1 MTLPRKALYFVLA
14 ASFIGALAFLTWRE
28 PRQLAATGAVTQG
41 PLQETFTEEAKTRL
55 KQRYAIA
62 APVSGTLQ
70 RITLEPGDAVQEGQ
84 PVAYIA
90 PAASTLLDDRSRA
103 QAEADVK
110 SGQSQQAAASQRI
123 AAARAAHQ
131 LAQASLKRARALAA
145 GQAASQEAL
154 DQAQAAATR
163 AAAELAAAQADEQAA
178 IARVA
183 AARATLAH
191 EGAAGESGARAPQP
205 VLSPVSGVVLRR
217 SLQSATPVAAGQSL
231 MEVGDT
237 AQLEIEAE
245 VLSTDAVRLAPG
257 MAARVLRWG
266 GEGTLQA
273 RVTRVEPGGFTKVS
287 ALGVQEQ
294 RTRVILELT
303 SPRADWAALG
313 DAWRVATEFITRQ
326 EENAVQVPASALFR
340 TAATEGGAGSTGG
353 WALYVVENGRARL
366 TPVRIGLRSDAA
378 AQILEGAAP
387 GQTVILQPDDRIH
400 DGVRIQPA

>member
-191 EGAAGESGARAPQP
+191 EGTAGKSGARAPQP

-266 GEGTLQA
+266 GEGALQA

-313 DAWRVATEFITRQ
+313 DAWRVETEFITRQ

-387 GQTVILQPDDRIH
+387 GQTVILQPDDRMLF
-400 DGVRIQPA
+400 

>member
-231 MEVGDT
+231 MGVGDT

-266 GEGTLQA
+266 GEGALQA

-313 DAWRVATEFITRQ
+313 DAWRVETEFITRQ
-326 EENAVQVPASALFR
+326 EENVVQVPASALFR
-340 TAATEGGAGSTGG
+340 TAATESGAGSTGG

-366 TPVRIGLRSDAA
+366 TPVRVGLRSDAA

>member
-70 RITLEPGDAVQEGQ
+70 RITLEPGDAVQQGQ

-266 GEGTLQA
+266 GEGALQA

-313 DAWRVATEFITRQ
+313 DAWRVETEFITRQ

-340 TAATEGGAGSTGG
+340 TAATEGGAGSAGG

>member
-163 AAAELAAAQADEQAA
+163 AAAELAAAQAEEQAA

-266 GEGTLQA
+266 GEGALQA

-313 DAWRVATEFITRQ
+313 DAWRVETEFITRQ

-340 TAATEGGAGSTGG
+340 TAATESGAGSTGG

-366 TPVRIGLRSDAA
+366 TPVRVGLRSDAA

-387 GQTVILQPDDRIH
+387 GQTVILQPDDRIR

>member
-163 AAAELAAAQADEQAA
+163 AAAELAAAQAEEQAA

-237 AQLEIEAE
+237 AELEIEAE

-266 GEGTLQA
+266 GEGALQA

-303 SPRADWAALG
+303 SPRADWTALG
-313 DAWRVATEFITRQ
+313 DAWRVETEFITRQ

>member
-70 RITLEPGDAVQEGQ
+70 RITLEPGDAVQRCQ
-84 PVAYIA
+84 RVSYTA

-131 LAQASLKRARALAA
+131 LAQVSLKRARALAA

-191 EGAAGESGARAPQP
+191 EGAAGERGARAPQP

-266 GEGTLQA
+266 GEGALQA

-313 DAWRVATEFITRQ
+313 DAWRVETEFITRQ

>member
-14 ASFIGALAFLTWRE
+14 ASFIGVLAFLTWSE

-266 GEGTLQA
+266 GEGALQA

-313 DAWRVATEFITRQ
+313 DAWRVETEFITRQ

>member
-70 RITLEPGDAVQEGQ
+70 RITLEPGDAVQKGQ

-131 LAQASLKRARALAA
+131 LAQVSLKRARALAA

-191 EGAAGESGARAPQP
+191 EGAAGERGARAPQP

-266 GEGTLQA
+266 GEGALQA

-313 DAWRVATEFITRQ
+313 DAWRVETEFITRQ

>member
-266 GEGTLQA
+266 GPAPLQA

-313 DAWRVATEFITRQ
+313 DAWRVETEFITRQ

>member
-1 MTLPRKALYFVLA
+1 MLISTLSLLSGGTAHALPRRASRSGRLLARGLAHAIRVFCLCRAVRCALGLA
-14 ASFIGALAFLTWRE
+14 VCGVALALSACSKGGAGDGALTLYGNVDIRQIALAFEGSGRVLE
-28 PRQLAATGAVTQG
+28 MAVDEGA
-41 PLQETFTEEAKTRL
+41 R
-55 KQRYAIA
+55 
-62 APVSGTLQ
+62 
-70 RITLEPGDAVQEGQ
+70 VQ
-84 PVAYIA
+84 
-90 PAASTLLDDRSRA
+90 
-103 QAEADVK
+103 
-110 SGQSQQAAASQRI
+110 
-123 AAARAAHQ
+123 
-131 LAQASLKRARALAA
+131 A
-145 GQAASQEAL
+145 GQTLAVLDTQTLAL
-154 DQAQAAATR
+154 Q
-163 AAAELAAAQADEQAA
+163 AAQARAQIEAQRQSLRKLESGTRPQEVAQAQS
-178 IARVA
+178 RVA

-191 EGAAGESGARAPQP
+191 EGAAGESGARASQP

-266 GEGTLQA
+266 GEGALQA

-313 DAWRVATEFITRQ
+313 DAWRVETEFITRQ

-387 GQTVILQPDDRIH
+387 GQTVILQPDDRIR

>member
-191 EGAAGESGARAPQP
+191 EGAASESGARAPQP

-266 GEGTLQA
+266 GEGALQA

-313 DAWRVATEFITRQ
+313 DAWRVETEFITRQ

-387 GQTVILQPDDRIH
+387 GQTVILQPDDRIR
-400 DGVRIQPA
+400 DGVRIQPT

>member
-110 SGQSQQAAASQRI
+110 SGQSQQAAASQHI

-266 GEGTLQA
+266 GEGALQA

-303 SPRADWAALG
+303 SPRADWTALG
-313 DAWRVATEFITRQ
+313 DAWRVETEFITRQ

>member
-266 GEGTLQA
+266 GEGALQA

-313 DAWRVATEFITRQ
+313 DAWRVETEFITRQ

-340 TAATEGGAGSTGG
+340 TAATEGGAGGAGG

-366 TPVRIGLRSDAA
+366 TPVRVGLRSDAA

>member
-205 VLSPVSGVVLRR
+205 VLSPVSGVVL
-217 SLQSATPVAAGQSL
+217 QSATPVAAGQSL

-266 GEGTLQA
+266 GEGALQA

-313 DAWRVATEFITRQ
+313 DAWRVETEFITRQ

>member
-103 QAEADVK
+103 QAEADVR

-266 GEGTLQA
+266 GEGALQA

-313 DAWRVATEFITRQ
+313 DAWRVETEFITRQ

-340 TAATEGGAGSTGG
+340 TATEGGAGSTGG

>member
-41 PLQETFTEEAKTRL
+41 PLQEAFTEEAKTRL

-70 RITLEPGDAVQEGQ
+70 RITLEPGDAVQKGQ

-266 GEGTLQA
+266 GEGALQA

-313 DAWRVATEFITRQ
+313 DAWRVETEFITRQ

>member
-70 RITLEPGDAVQEGQ
+70 RITLEPGDAVQQGQ

-266 GEGTLQA
+266 GEGALQA

-287 ALGVQEQ
+287 ALGVHEQ

-313 DAWRVATEFITRQ
+313 DAWRVETEFITRQ

>member
-245 VLSTDAVRLAPG
+245 VLSTDAVRLAP
-257 MAARVLRWG
+257 
-266 GEGTLQA
+266 
-273 RVTRVEPGGFTKVS
+273 VEPGGFTKVS

-313 DAWRVATEFITRQ
+313 DAWRVETEFITRQ

>member
-1 MTLPRKALYFVLA
+1 MTLPRKALYFVLT

-163 AAAELAAAQADEQAA
+163 AAAELAAAQAEEQAA

-266 GEGTLQA
+266 GEGALQA

-313 DAWRVATEFITRQ
+313 DAWRVETEFITRQ

>member
-62 APVSGTLQ
+62 APDAGTLQ

-266 GEGTLQA
+266 GEGALQA

-313 DAWRVATEFITRQ
+313 DAWRVETEFITRQ

-340 TAATEGGAGSTGG
+340 TAATESGAGSTGG

-366 TPVRIGLRSDAA
+366 TPVRVGLRSDAA

>member
-70 RITLEPGDAVQEGQ
+70 RITLEPGDAVQKGQ

-131 LAQASLKRARALAA
+131 LAQVSLKRARALAA

-163 AAAELAAAQADEQAA
+163 AAAELAAAQAEEQAA

-266 GEGTLQA
+266 GEGALQA

-313 DAWRVATEFITRQ
+313 DAWRVETEFITRQ

-340 TAATEGGAGSTGG
+340 TAATEGGTGSTGG

>member
-70 RITLEPGDAVQEGQ
+70 RITLEPGDAVQQGQ

-257 MAARVLRWG
+257 MTARVLRWG
-266 GEGTLQA
+266 GPAPLQA

-313 DAWRVATEFITRQ
+313 DAWRVETEFITRQ

-366 TPVRIGLRSDAA
+366 TPVRVGLRSDAA

>member
-191 EGAAGESGARAPQP
+191 EGAAGKGGISARAPQP

-266 GEGTLQA
+266 GEG
-273 RVTRVEPGGFTKVS
+273 GGFTKVS

-313 DAWRVATEFITRQ
+313 DAWRVETEFITRQ

>member
-70 RITLEPGDAVQEGQ
+70 RITLEPGDAVQQGQ

-266 GEGTLQA
+266 GEGALQA

-303 SPRADWAALG
+303 SPRADWTALG
-313 DAWRVATEFITRQ
+313 DAWRVETEFITRQ

-387 GQTVILQPDDRIH
+387 GQTVILQPDDRIR
-400 DGVRIQPA
+400 DGVRIQPT

>member
-266 GEGTLQA
+266 GEGALQA

-313 DAWRVATEFITRQ
+313 DAWRVETEFITRQ
-326 EENAVQVPASALFR
+326 EENVVQVPASALFR
-340 TAATEGGAGSTGG
+340 TAATESGAGSTGG

-366 TPVRIGLRSDAA
+366 TPVRVGLRSDAA

>member
-70 RITLEPGDAVQEGQ
+70 RITLEPGDAVQKGQ

-123 AAARAAHQ
+123 AAARAAHP

-145 GQAASQEAL
+145 AQAASHEAL

-266 GEGTLQA
+266 GEGALQA

-313 DAWRVATEFITRQ
+313 DAWRVETEFITRQ

>member
-28 PRQLAATGAVTQG
+28 PRQLAATGTVTQG

-163 AAAELAAAQADEQAA
+163 AAAELAAAQAEEQAA

-266 GEGTLQA
+266 GEGALQA

-313 DAWRVATEFITRQ
+313 DAWRVETEFITRQ

-366 TPVRIGLRSDAA
+366 TPVRVGLRSDAA

>member
-131 LAQASLKRARALAA
+131 LAQASLKRARALTA

-163 AAAELAAAQADEQAA
+163 AAAELAAAQAEEQAA

-266 GEGTLQA
+266 GEGALQA

-313 DAWRVATEFITRQ
+313 DAWRVETEFITRQ

-340 TAATEGGAGSTGG
+340 TAAAEGGAGSTGG

>member
-70 RITLEPGDAVQEGQ
+70 RITLEPGDAVQQGQ

-266 GEGTLQA
+266 GEGALQA

-313 DAWRVATEFITRQ
+313 DAWRVETEFITRQ

-340 TAATEGGAGSTGG
+340 TAATESGAGSTGG

>member
-62 APVSGTLQ
+62 APVSGTRQ
-70 RITLEPGDAVQEGQ
+70 RITLKPGDAVQEGQ

-163 AAAELAAAQADEQAA
+163 ATAELAAAQADEQAA

-205 VLSPVSGVVLRR
+205 VLSPVSGVVLHR

-266 GEGTLQA
+266 GEGALQA

-313 DAWRVATEFITRQ
+313 DAWRVETEFITRQ

>member
-266 GEGTLQA
+266 GEGALQA

-313 DAWRVATEFITRQ
+313 DAWRVETEFITRQ

-340 TAATEGGAGSTGG
+340 TAATESGASSTGG

>member
-191 EGAAGESGARAPQP
+191 EGAADESGARAPQP

-266 GEGTLQA
+266 GEGALQA

-313 DAWRVATEFITRQ
+313 DAWRVETEFITRQ

>member
-14 ASFIGALAFLTWRE
+14 ASFIGALAFITWRE

-70 RITLEPGDAVQEGQ
+70 RITLEPGDAVQQGQ

-110 SGQSQQAAASQRI
+110 SGQSQKAAASQRI

-266 GEGTLQA
+266 GEGALQA

-313 DAWRVATEFITRQ
+313 DAWRVETEFITRQ

>member
-131 LAQASLKRARALAA
+131 LAQVSLKRARALAA

-191 EGAAGESGARAPQP
+191 EGAAGESGTRAPQP

-266 GEGTLQA
+266 GEGALQA

-313 DAWRVATEFITRQ
+313 DAWRVETEFITRQ

>member
-266 GEGTLQA
+266 GEGALQA

-313 DAWRVATEFITRQ
+313 DAWRVETEFITRQ

-366 TPVRIGLRSDAA
+366 TPVRIGLHSDTTYGYF
-378 AQILEGAAP
+378 I
-387 GQTVILQPDDRIH
+387 IKR
-400 DGVRIQPA
+400 

>member
-266 GEGTLQA
+266 GEGALQA
-273 RVTRVEPGGFTKVS
+273 HVTRVEPGGFTKVS

-313 DAWRVATEFITRQ
+313 DAWRVETEFITRR

>member
-131 LAQASLKRARALAA
+131 LAQVSLKRARALAA

-266 GEGTLQA
+266 GEGALQA

-313 DAWRVATEFITRQ
+313 DAWRVETEFITRQ